1 MDYME
6 RLCCEVR
13 VKALSY
19 ELARLA
25 RNLRSGALLEKKR
38 SAAAMSKAMDH
49 AAWRRSI
56 GQANRP

>member
-1 MDYME
+1 MGFME
-6 RLCCEVR
+6 RLCREVR
-13 VKALSY
+13 ARALTY

-25 RNLRSGALLEKKR
+25 RDLRSGALLEKKR
-38 SAAAMSKAMDH
+38 SAAAMAKAMDH